1 VSTSKSDREFLLERM
16 ERYLKRRATAD
27 AAVTD
32 LVGENEAPRPSLTI
46 SRQCGAG
53 LSRIER
59 PLLEYLDS
67 LESGPSPSWALFDQ
81 PLLGR
86 LLDDQRLPA
95 LTASSLAEQTKFPV
109 TAELRD
115 RLALPRNKWT
125 LFNHSANAIRQICR
139 AGQALVVG
147 RAGNFVTSDLGNT
160 FHVRL
165 IADKRS
171 RIGFVVKRLSIDAKD
186 AAEVVE
192 ETDKARAR
200 FVQRHTGGEIDDAVA
215 YHLIVNT
222 DHFDDEVAV
231 RVIADSMH
239 EWAEARAQSADVSGA
254 TWQAPPAPHGNVID
268 GRFDSPRPQ

>member
-1 VSTSKSDREFLLERM
+1 M
-16 ERYLKRRATAD
+16 ERYLKKRATA
-27 AAVTD
+27 AAAASD
-32 LVGENEAPRPSLTI
+32 LIGENEPPRPSLTI

-53 LSRIER
+53 LSRIGG

-67 LESGPSPSWALFDQ
+67 LDSGPSPSWALFDQ

-86 LLDDQRLPA
+86 LLDDQRLPV

-115 RLALPRNKWT
+115 RLALPRNEWT

-165 IADKRS
+165 IADKGS
-171 RIGFVVKRLSIDAKD
+171 RIGFVVKRLRIDAKN

-200 FVQRHTGGEIDDAVA
+200 FVQRHTGAEIDDAVA

-239 EWAEARAQSADVSGA
+239 EWAEARAKSSDGSEAV
-254 TWQAPPAPHGNVID
+254 WQAPSATHGNVIR
-268 GRFDSPRPQ
+268 GRFDSPHPQ